1 MRTALVA
8 AGLLLGAAASAG
20 AQQAHLLVVA
30 GLGGDPTYREQ
41 FHAWATTLVEAATT
55 RYDLPPERITYLGED
70 PEVDPE
76 RIADRSTRENIAA
89 AVDALAERSA
99 SGDHVVIVL
108 FGHGSMSGAP
118 RVNLPGR
125 DLSADDYAE
134 LLERLD
140 GRRITFVNTAS
151 SSGPFVETLSGPDRL
166 VMTATR
172 SGGEWNAS
180 LFGGHFVDA
189 FAGGESEADVNKDS
203 RVSMLEAFTYARIRV
218 ARDYEAD
225 GLLLTEHA
233 LLDDDGDGTGALEP
247 DPLEGDG
254 RMARTLFL
262 TSGQATTS
270 AMAFPDDPELR
281 PLYDER
287 AAIEERVEALRGLRD
302 GLDAEQYE
310 QELQNLLVQLALKS
324 REIRQLEAARGAPQE
339 AR

>member
-1 MRTALVA
+1 MRTVLLA

-41 FHAWATTLVEAATT
+41 FHAWATTLVGAATT

-89 AVDALAERSA
+89 AVDALVERSA

-134 LLERLD
+134 LLDRLD

-254 RMARTLFL
+254 RLARTLFL
-262 TSGQATTS
+262 ASGEETAS

-287 AAIEERVEALRGLRD
+287 AAIEEQVEALRGLRD

-310 QELQNLLVQLALKS
+310 QELQTLLVQLALKS

-339 AR
+339 ER

>member
-1 MRTALVA
+1 MLAAALLA
-8 AGLLLGAAASAG
+8 GAATNAA

-41 FHAWATTLVEAATT
+41 FHDWAAALVEAAAT

-70 PEVDPE
+70 PDVAPE
-76 RIADRSTRENIAA
+76 LIADRSTRENIAA
-89 AVDALAERSA
+89 AIDALAERSA

-108 FGHGSMSGAP
+108 FGHGSESGAA

-125 DLSADDYAE
+125 DLAAEDYAE
-134 LLERLD
+134 LLDRLD

-151 SSGPFVETLSGPDRL
+151 ASGPFVEALSAPDRL

-172 SGGEWNAS
+172 SGREWNAS

-189 FAGGESEADVNKDS
+189 FGDGEPDADVNKDS
-203 RVSMLEAFTYARIRV
+203 RVSMLEAFTYARLRV
-218 ARDYEAD
+218 AQAYEAE

-233 LLDDDGDGTGALEP
+233 LLDDNGDGTGALEP

-262 TSGQATTS
+262 TSGEGTAS

-287 AAIEERVEALRGLRD
+287 TALEARVEDLRGLRG

-310 QELQNLLVQLALKS
+310 QQLQTLLVEIALKS
-324 REIRQLEAARGAPQE
+324 REIRRLEAARGAPQE
-339 AR
+339 ER

>member
-1 MRTALVA
+1 MRSFFLA

-70 PEVDPE
+70 PELDPE
-76 RIADRSTRENIAA
+76 RIAGRSTRENIAA
-89 AVDALAERSA
+89 AVDALAEGSA

-108 FGHGSMSGAP
+108 FGHGSESGAP

-125 DLSADDYAE
+125 DLAADDYAG
-134 LLERLD
+134 LLDRLA

-151 SSGPFVETLSGPDRL
+151 ASGPFVESLSGPDRL

-172 SGGEWNAS
+172 SGREWNAS
-180 LFGGHFVDA
+180 VFGGHFVAAFDA
-189 FAGGESEADVNKDS
+189 GASEADVNKDG
-203 RVSMLEAFTYARIRV
+203 RVSMLEAFTYARLRV
-218 ARDYEAD
+218 AQAYESE

-233 LLDDDGDGTGALEP
+233 LLDDNGDGTGALEP

-262 TSGQATTS
+262 ASGEATAS

-287 AAIEERVEALRGLRD
+287 AALEARVEDLRGLRG

-310 QELQNLLVQLALKS
+310 QQLQTLLVEIALKS
-324 REIRQLEAARGAPQE
+324 REIRRLEAARGAPE
-339 AR
+339 EER